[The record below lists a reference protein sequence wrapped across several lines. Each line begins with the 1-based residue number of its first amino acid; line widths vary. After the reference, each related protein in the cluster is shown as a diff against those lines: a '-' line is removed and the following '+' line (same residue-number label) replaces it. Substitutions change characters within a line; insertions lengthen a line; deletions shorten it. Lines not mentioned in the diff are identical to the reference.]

1 MGCPKTGHPSKL
13 PLWWFSFIAR
23 WSNKTLL
30 HKITFCGAPHRWG
43 YRCVPHNFYLSK
55 IEPHKTKNT
64 AAHKTTALKRC
75 TLQNYRFGTQEE
87 SNKIL
92 RHKKNKPHHTA
103 YKWLYNAVCGRSG
116 ENRTPGLDIP
126 NVAPCQLGYTPIFM
140 KFFSKWSNMWS
151 DGFSTKISAK
161 QKRRD
166 GVVWKGMYEKPLCK
180 ALRRLYAPKCGALPT
195 ALHPDSLI
203 FKSSNIW
210 SNKFLTSFSPDKIAM
225 SV

>member
-1 MGCPKTGHPSKL
+1 MTELLFRLRSDLTPSYSKVGL
-13 PLWWFSFIAR
+13 RYLSKSVLRVSRGTDIGEDTDEYLI
-23 WSNKTLL
+23 NL
-30 HKITFCGAPHRWG
+30 
-43 YRCVPHNFYLSK
+43 LSK

-166 GVVWKGMYEKPLCK
+166 GVV
-180 ALRRLYAPKCGALPT
+180 
-195 ALHPDSLI
+195 
-203 FKSSNIW
+203 
-210 SNKFLTSFSPDKIAM
+210 
-225 SV
+225 